1 MPAHKS
7 DIHAFIMRQIVQG
20 HLRPGDVIDEA
31 ALGRDFDVSK
41 TPIREAILQL
51 EANGVVEKRARAG
64 ARVAR
69 LELAELI
76 ELIELHSELEGA
88 AAYHAARRATGP
100 QLAALKDAAIA
111 YDASFTAPQ
120 NGTSNAYDLNLAF
133 HLAVFE
139 CCNNSVLQREL
150 DLTGVR
156 LVSYFRTQEGL
167 RPTGQPAASSE
178 HAEILNAITEGRA
191 DDARQ
196 AMRRHA
202 EIASDTL
209 LDVLSLLKS

>member
-7 DIHAFIMRQIVQG
+7 EIHDHIMHQIVRG
-20 HLRPGDVIDEA
+20 DLRPGDVIDEGVIA
-31 ALGRDFDVSK
+31 REFDVSK

-51 EANGVVEKRARAG
+51 EANNIVEKKARAG
-64 ARVAR
+64 ARVTR
-69 LELAELI
+69 LEPEELI

-88 AAYHAARRATGP
+88 AAYHAARRATPMQLYELGRAEANYAGP
-100 QLAALKDAAIA
+100 GHAADEAKLGA
-111 YDASFTAPQ
+111 Y
-120 NGTSNAYDLNLAF
+120 NSNLGF
-133 HLAVFE
+133 HLAVFDAA
-139 CCNNSVLQREL
+139 NNATLRREL

-156 LVSYFRTQEGL
+156 LVAYFRTQEGL
-167 RPTGQPAASSE
+167 RVDKARAVAEHGQIAA
-178 HAEILNAITEGRA
+178 AIREGRA

-209 LDVLSLLKS
+209 LDVLSGMKS